1 MKKIV
6 CAALIIVLLL
16 SASEVHSQPANEN
29 INSGTISIA
38 VSPLTLLEYE
48 PTVNL
53 QLVYRFNN
61 RYSAAIEAGRIIK
74 PLNKNENSYTSEL
87 FQEYTGW
94 RFRPEIR
101 FWKKVTNKNNRDN
114 SYLAIQGLIKT
125 AKEQLYYDAY
135 RQTPSGLPYVEA
147 VEQNIHK
154 TVFGLTG
161 LVGQE
166 ADLFNSKKIYLDIFT
181 GLGLRYKFFKDNI
194 GTDFSKNAE
203 GDFTNKTGIYP
214 TAAFGIRIGFRMN

>member
-1 MKKIV
+1 MK
-6 CAALIIVLLL
+6 L
-16 SASEVHSQPANEN
+16 STASEVHSQPANEN
-29 INSGTISIA
+29 KNINTGTISIA
-38 VSPLTLLEYE
+38 VSPLTLLDYE

-74 PLNKNENSYTSEL
+74 PLNRNEETFTSL
-87 FQEYTGW
+87 YKYTGW

-101 FWKKVTNKNNRDN
+101 FWKKATNKHNAGN
-114 SYLAIQGLIKT
+114 SYLAIQGLIKI
-125 AKEQLYYDAY
+125 AKDHLYYDAQ
-135 RQTPSGLPYVEA
+135 RNTPSGLPYIEA
-147 VEQNIHK
+147 AEQNIHK

-203 GDFTNKTGIYP
+203 WDFTNKTGIYP
-214 TAAFGIRIGFRMN
+214 TVAFGIRIGFRTN